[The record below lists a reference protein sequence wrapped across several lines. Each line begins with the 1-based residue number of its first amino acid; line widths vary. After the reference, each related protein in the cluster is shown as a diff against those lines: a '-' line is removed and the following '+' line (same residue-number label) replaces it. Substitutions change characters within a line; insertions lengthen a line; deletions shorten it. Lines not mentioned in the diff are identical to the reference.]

1 MGMDYVVDDIPLEA
15 NFNIQLGESY
25 NGLGD
30 VKKKEFIFKANQLN
44 KKIKMNYFQEQ

>member
-1 MGMDYVVDDIPLEA
+1 MVEDIPLEA

-30 VKKKEFIFKANQLN
+30 DKKEFYFSKANQLL
-44 KKIKMNYFQEQ
+44 K

>member
-1 MGMDYVVDDIPLEA
+1 MGMDYVVEDIPLEA

-30 VKKKEFIFKANQLN
+30 DKKKRILFFESQSIIKII
-44 KKIKMNYFQEQ
+44 KIK

>member
-1 MGMDYVVDDIPLEA
+1 MDYVVEDIPL

-30 VKKKEFIFKANQLN
+30 VKKKDF
-44 KKIKMNYFQEQ
+44 YF

>member
-1 MGMDYVVDDIPLEA
+1 MGMDYVVEDIPLEA

-30 VKKKEFIFKANQLN
+30 IRKKILFLNQLL
-44 KKIKMNYFQEQ
+44 K

>member
-1 MGMDYVVDDIPLEA
+1 MDYVIDDIPLEA

-30 VKKKEFIFKANQLN
+30 VKKKEFYFGKANQLLN
-44 KKIKMNYFQEQ
+44 QKN